1 MNSKV
6 LILLVVTT
14 VCVHAQILGGI
25 GGEAISAQDQLA
37 AVGAEESELIAA
49 DRQLNRRQ
57 ARIAANQQRKAVS
70 NNFSQFFLR

>member
-25 GGEAISAQDQLA
+25 GGEAISAQDQIA

-49 DRQLNRRQ
+49 DNQRRGRQSK
-57 ARIAANQQRKAVS
+57 IAANRKRKQVS
-70 NNFSQFFLR
+70 TNFVQLF